1 MTMINTIQ
9 DCEHTML
16 KFELLGEVYFDAEKF
31 ILCFDVLK
39 PKFKLYQFISKRN
52 FAHRYML
59 FMNFIN
65 ENMTLGTVKEF
76 NLSEV

>member
-1 MTMINTIQ
+1 MVMINTIQ
-9 DCEHTML
+9 DCEQAL
-16 KFELLGEVYFDAEKF
+16 LVFNLLGDVHFDAEKF

-65 ENMTLGTVKEF
+65 ENMTLGTVKKF
-76 NLSEV
+76 NLTEV